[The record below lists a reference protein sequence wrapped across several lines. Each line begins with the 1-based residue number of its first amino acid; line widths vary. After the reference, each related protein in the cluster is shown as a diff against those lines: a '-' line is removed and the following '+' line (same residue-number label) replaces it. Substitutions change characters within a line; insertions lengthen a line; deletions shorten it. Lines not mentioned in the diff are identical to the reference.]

1 MAGVDGFQ
9 WMWLGFST
17 VIVRVLQ
24 VCDLGGLFFFFRLLV
39 VMRLWVWVCDFGGW
53 GLWLWEVVAM
63 AFVVAMVA
71 AGWWFFFFFFG
82 GGGLQWL
89 AVGVAMAVSLLE

>member
-1 MAGVDGFQ
+1 M
-9 WMWLGFST
+9 
-17 VIVRVLQ
+17 
-24 VCDLGGLFFFFRLLV
+24 
-39 VMRLWVWVCDFGGW
+39 WVWVSDFGSW

-71 AGWWFFFFFFG
+71 AGWWVFFFG

-89 AVGVAMAVSLLE
+89 AMGVAMAVSLLE